1 MHASCYSYLF
11 SNESIPRIGGC
22 LVECLMTF
30 LLVILASQIVIYRDK
45 NGIKHMY
52 IQTVGIS
59 TGLSCGTQLANAFL
73 ITFDLHM
80 KQLFREQI
88 RLYRRF
94 VDDVLVVAEHL
105 DLNMFLSEAN
115 RWNPAIHITH
125 DTTEDGSWTN
135 FLDLTLIVKDSIIK
149 YSTYRKPMN
158 TYQYTPFNSS
168 CPMHTKLGILESEF
182 RRLLRTNMFE
192 EDYAQQVTFFA
203 AKLRERGYPAELIY
217 KYVLKFP
224 WKRKAEILSKTTVNS
239 KTVVPFK
246 LIFAHGLG
254 ELGLGSIL
262 KKTSSFL
269 PSWFGDNHRC
279 VVCYTSQ
286 PNLFRRRFAR
296 FL

>member
-1 MHASCYSYLF
+1 
-11 SNESIPRIGGC
+11 
-22 LVECLMTF
+22 
-30 LLVILASQIVIYRDK
+30 
-45 NGIKHMY
+45 
-52 IQTVGIS
+52 
-59 TGLSCGTQLANAFL
+59 
-73 ITFDLHM
+73 
-80 KQLFREQI
+80 
-88 RLYRRF
+88 
-94 VDDVLVVAEHL
+94 
-105 DLNMFLSEAN
+105 
-115 RWNPAIHITH
+115 
-125 DTTEDGSWTN
+125 
-135 FLDLTLIVKDSIIK
+135 
-149 YSTYRKPMN
+149 MN

-192 EDYAQQVTFFA
+192 EDYAQQVTFVA
-203 AKLRERGYPAELIY
+203 ATLRGRGYPAELIY

-262 KKTSSFL
+262 KKASSFL